1 MQNNNLKINKKFIS
15 SKLTYGLFFTS
26 LCFYLASLIGC
37 YDSIKICSSYKKYK
51 IYFLLG
57 ICLVISSLFF
67 GILVFI
73 KLLERSRY
81 LDNVIFFL
89 IYTIIFLLSN
99 GTDFANHGT
108 YNSIIFLILFP
119 IFTFIIFILYLFIY
133 YCLNCQLKKLLF
145 LFLIFIYPILLFLSK
160 TKCYKFFN
168 GIGGINLKND
178 PKSDKCF
185 IEKPSICGLTLLSGL
200 FDVNYFT
207 INNCIDK
214 RNQKE
219 IFLKYLDE
227 TFINFNNFSFP
238 RTEYW
243 NQSISFQNLAEL
255 VEKEIKPVN
264 NTNSKDNEIF
274 VSFKEGKGEIEM
286 YLKRNDSLINYKR
299 KLAYKYPVKFNNVYI
314 IYFDSLS
321 RNNFI
326 RKLKNSTK
334 LIEKILYTNNKKD
347 KFYKQFNAFQFFK
360 YYTFNGN
367 TEGNIFPIFYGNKRN
382 SDTGYSILKFFNDK
396 GYITASTHNSCNKE
410 IFDWESKRYNITFDN
425 YDHENVAMFCD
436 TNFED
441 KHKKWSIIKGKSS
454 ILRKC
459 LYGKDSFEYN
469 FNYISQ
475 FLEIYKNER
484 KYFRISIS
492 DGHEGTAEVIKYVD
506 NYLSSFISNI
516 LSNYFDEKSVF
527 IILSDHGAHLP
538 GPYDILLYN
547 ERIIEKYLGL
557 LLFILPNKKKF
568 NYSNILY
575 NQQKFLTTYDIHDSI
590 LDFINVNKYNFPRMR
605 QNIGQSLFLK
615 INGNNRS
622 CENYYDEITKDFC
635 FCKNYL

>member
-15 SKLTYGLFFTS
+15 SKLTYGLFISS
-26 LCFYLASLIGC
+26 LCFYLTSLIGC

-57 ICLVISSLFF
+57 ICLVVSSLIF

-73 KLLERSRY
+73 KLLERSRH
-81 LDNVIFFL
+81 LDNLLFFL
-89 IYTIIFLLSN
+89 IYTIIFLFSS

-119 IFTFIIFILYLFIY
+119 IFTLIIFIVYLFIY
-133 YCLNCQLKKLLF
+133 FCFNFELKKLLF

-160 TKCYKFFN
+160 TKCNKFFH

-185 IEKPSICGLTLLSGL
+185 IKKPSICGLTLLSGL

-207 INNCIDK
+207 KNNCKDN
-214 RNQKE
+214 RNEKE

-227 TFINFNNFSFP
+227 TFINYNNFSYP

-243 NQSISFQNLAEL
+243 NQSISFQNLARL

-264 NTNSKDNEIF
+264 KTNSKDNEIF
-274 VSFKEGKGEIEM
+274 VSFKKGKGEIEM
-286 YLKRNDSLINYKR
+286 YLKRNDTLINYKQ

-334 LIEKILYTNNKKD
+334 LIEKILYTNYKKD
-347 KFYKQFNAFQFFK
+347 KFYKHFNAFQFFK

-367 TEGNIFPIFYGNKRN
+367 TEGNIFPLFYGNKRN
-382 SDTGYSILKFFNDK
+382 SDTGISILKFFNEK

-410 IFDWESKRYNITFDN
+410 IFDWETKRYNITFDN

-475 FLEIYKNER
+475 FLETYKNQR

-506 NYLSSFISNI
+506 NYLSSFITNI
-516 LSNYFDEKSVF
+516 LSNYLDERSVF

-557 LLFILPNKKKF
+557 LLFILPNTKNY

-590 LDFINVNKYNFPRMR
+590 LDFINVNKYNFPRLR
-605 QNIGQSLFLK
+605 QNIGQSLLLK

-622 CENYYDEITKDFC
+622 CENYYDEITNDFC
-635 FCKNYL
+635 FCQNYF

>member
-1 MQNNNLKINKKFIS
+1 MQNNKLKKNKKVIS
-15 SKLTYGLFFTS
+15 SKFTYCLFFSS
-26 LCFYLASLIGC
+26 LCFYLVSLIGC

-57 ICLVISSLFF
+57 IFLVISSLLF
-67 GILVFI
+67 GILIFI
-73 KLLERSRY
+73 KLLEKSKY
-81 LDNVIFFL
+81 FDNLIFFS
-89 IYTIIFLLSN
+89 IYCIIFFFSS
-99 GTDFANHGT
+99 GTDFAKHGT

-119 IFTFIIFILYLFIY
+119 IFTFIIFIVYLFIY
-133 YCLNCQLKKLLF
+133 FCYNLQLKKLLF
-145 LFLIFIYPILLFLSK
+145 LFLIFIYPILIYLSK
-160 TKCYKFFN
+160 TKCNKFYS
-168 GIGGINLKND
+168 GIGGIKLKND
-178 PKSDKCF
+178 PEEDRCF
-185 IEKPSICGLTLLSGL
+185 IKKPSICGLTLLSGL

-207 INNCIDK
+207 KNSCKGK

-243 NQSISFQNLAEL
+243 NQSLSFQNLAEL
-255 VEKEIKPVN
+255 VEKGIKPVN

-274 VSFKEGKGEIEM
+274 VSFKEGKGKIEI
-286 YLKRNDSLINYKR
+286 YLKRNDTLINYKR
-299 KLAYKYPVKFNNVYI
+299 KLADKYTVKFNNVYI

-321 RNNFI
+321 RNSFI

-334 LIEKILYTNNKKD
+334 LIEKILLTNHKKD
-347 KFYKQFNAFQFFK
+347 NNYKQFNAFQFFK

-367 TEGNIFPIFYGNKRN
+367 TEGNIFPLFYGNKRN
-382 SDTGYSILKFFNDK
+382 SETGISILKFFNKK
-396 GYITASTHNSCNKE
+396 GYITASTHNSCNRE
-410 IFDWESKRYNITFDN
+410 IFDWESKTYNITFDN

-492 DGHEGTAEVIKYVD
+492 DGHEATDEVIKYVD
-506 NYLSSFISNI
+506 NYLYSFIINI
-516 LSNYFDEKSVF
+516 LSNYFDDKSAF

-538 GPYDILLYN
+538 GPYDILLYE
-547 ERIIEKYLGL
+547 ERITEKYLGL
-557 LLFILPNKKKF
+557 LLLILPNAKNY

-575 NQQKFLTTYDIHDSI
+575 NQQKFLTAYDIHDTI

-605 QNIGQSLFLK
+605 QNIGQSLFIK

-622 CENYYDEITKDFC
+622 CENYFDEITNDFC
-635 FCKNYL
+635 FCQNYV